1 MLHSPK
7 IEGRAPVTRTGGQLI
22 VDCLVAHGVDTVFCV
37 PGESYLTVLDAL
49 RDVQDKI
56 RVIVGR
62 HESSVANMAEAY
74 GKVTGRPGICMV
86 TRGPGASQAA
96 IGMYT
101 ATQDC
106 TPLIMFVGQ
115 VNRDKLGREASQEMD
130 YKAFFSSTAKW
141 VTEIIDPAR
150 APEQI
155 SRAFHVAVNG
165 RPGPVV
171 VSIPED
177 MQNEV
182 CTATRPA
189 PYKLAGAAPTPQA
202 LDDMKAMLDDAEQ
215 PVLILGGSGWSQ
227 ESVADIRRFAETFK
241 LPVVSGFR
249 RQDLFDNE
257 HPNYAG
263 NLGLGT
269 DSAVLQLVR
278 DADLILAVGERLGDM
293 TTQGYK
299 LINAPRPKQALI
311 HAHAGA
317 EELGQLYETELAINA
332 TVRDFAKA
340 AAQLTSDPSS
350 DRAAW
355 VKRGHDAYIAFTTP
369 PAERVGAVDMRHV
382 VAELSARLPTNA
394 VITNGAGLY
403 TANVHRYHRYRDYG
417 SQLAPMSG
425 AMGYG
430 FPAALAAKLV
440 HPDRPVICY
449 AGDGCFQMAVP
460 ELATAVQ
467 YNIGV
472 IVVVIDNLSLGSIR
486 LHQELHF
493 PGRVV
498 STDLVN
504 PDFVALAKA
513 YGAYAERVEKTEDF
527 EAAFARAQASGRP
540 ALLHFFQDV
549 TADVSQAI
557 GTLAMRGKSAPAPA
571 PADAV

>member
-1 MLHSPK
+1 MLHSPQTK
-7 IEGRAPVTRTGGQLI
+7 DCAPVTRTGGQII
-22 VDCLVAHGVDTVFCV
+22 VDCLVAHGVDTVFCM
-37 PGESYLTVLDAL
+37 PGESFLAVLDAL

-62 HESSVANMAEAY
+62 HEASVANMAEAY
-74 GKVTGRPGICMV
+74 GKLTGKPGICMV
-86 TRGPGASQAA
+86 TRGPGSSQAA
-96 IGMYT
+96 IGLYT

-106 TPLIMFVGQ
+106 SPLIMFVGQ
-115 VNRDKLGREASQEMD
+115 VNREKLGREASQEVD
-130 YKAFFSSTAKW
+130 YKQYFSATTKW
-141 VTEIIDPAR
+141 VTEIVDPAH

-182 CTATRPA
+182 CTTTKPA
-189 PYKLAGAAPTPQA
+189 HYKLAGAAPTADAIKEMIA
-202 LDDMKAMLDDAEQ
+202 LLDGAER
-215 PVLILGGSGWSQ
+215 PLLILGGGGWSD
-227 ESVADIRRFAETFK
+227 ESVADIRRFAENFK
-241 LPVVSGFR
+241 LPVVTGFR
-249 RQDLFDNE
+249 RQDLLDNE

-269 DSAVLQLVR
+269 SPAALRMVH
-278 DADLILAVGERLGDM
+278 DADVLLVVGERLGDM
-293 TTQGYK
+293 TTQGYS
-299 LINAPRPKQALI
+299 LIEFPRPRQTLI
-311 HAHAGA
+311 HVHAGP
-317 EELGQLYETELAINA
+317 EELGQLYETDLPINA
-332 TVRDFAKA
+332 TARDFAKA
-340 AAQLTSDPSS
+340 AASLSS
-350 DRAAW
+350 KPANDRTGWIA
-355 VKRGHDAYIAFTTP
+355 KGHDAYLAFSTP
-369 PAERVGAVDMRHV
+369 PAERVGAVDSRHLI
-382 VAELSARLPTNA
+382 AELSARLPTDA

-417 SQLAPMSG
+417 TQLAPMSG

-430 FPAALAAKLV
+430 FPAALAAKIV
-440 HPDRPVICY
+440 YPERTVVCY

-460 ELATAVQ
+460 ELATAVM
-467 YNIGV
+467 YKIGV
-472 IVVVIDNLSLGSIR
+472 IVVVIDNSSLGSIR

-527 EAAFARAQASGRP
+527 EAAFARAQASGLP
-540 ALLHFFQDV
+540 ALLTFHQDV
-549 TADVSQAI
+549 MEDVGQALGALAKRGQPITAEVE
-557 GTLAMRGKSAPAPA
+557 T
-571 PADAV
+571 V